1 MGGSRSRRVLGSR
14 SYKNYSAQMLDTAV
28 DLVNRKIISSLEASK
43 QFLIPR
49 RTIDNKVKKKHPK
62 KPGAQQRLTAAEE
75 LDIIKVLTAAADFGS
90 PVSRLELRLIVRTY
104 LNKNNKGHLFKH
116 NLPGKWWVKNFL
128 NRHKEMLT
136 ERAVQ
141 NIKRVRASTNTDD
154 FENYFENLRKSLD
167 KIPAKNILNYDET
180 NLSDNPGSTKCIFK
194 RKVKY
199 PERIMNTSKGNISI
213 MFAATADGTLLP
225 TYTVYKAEHLWT
237 TWCENG
243 PGKARYNRSKSG
255 WFDSTVFQDWFNS
268 VIIPWADKL
277 DGPKLIIGDNLSSH
291 LNIDIVSKCEERN
304 IRFTFLPP
312 NSTHISQPLDVAF
325 FGPLKRKWRDILTQY
340 KIHNPAEPQINKAHF
355 PMLLKSLLEAI
366 EINSK
371 ANICAGFK
379 ATGIVPFNPQTILR
393 KIPDYEEQ
401 NNYTIDTALLDYLK
415 ANRTANPLQKLRNK
429 KLNITPGKSIS
440 SQEVQLFMTKKKSKL
455 SRETNRSNI
464 NEAQQ
469 TFLDLETNLDAEPV
483 IDEPNSKTR
492 PKVTI
497 LSEVRFSPYNC
508 AYADLTKMLPQ
519 NLKKVDK
526 SYNIFKS
533 ESKENLPVIQPE
545 EEFLEYID
553 YENQM
558 PSTSA
563 DNKRLILK
571 KPESCNAKKKIK
583 RDNSDDNSENSDS
596 YSLRDTSE
604 DECFIPSESESC
616 EDFEEQNVQNT
627 VKKCETL
634 RIDSYVLVKFCG
646 PKTNKYYVG
655 KVLDI
660 IDDSGMYVKFMR
672 NRKEEFY
679 WPHIDDISYT
689 VKSDI
694 EIILGIPH
702 EGRRGTL
709 RFDCIDFSKYNV
721 Q

>member
-14 SYKNYSAQMLDTAV
+14 SYKNYSSQMLDTAV
-28 DLVNRKIISSLEASK
+28 DLVSRKIISSLEASK

-49 RTIDNKVKKKHPK
+49 RTIDNKVKNKHPK

-104 LNKNNKGHLFKH
+104 LNKNNKVHLFSD

-128 NRHKEMLT
+128 TRLKEMLT

-141 NIKRVRASTNTDD
+141 NIKRVRASTNTGD
-154 FENYFENLRKSLD
+154 FENYFENLRNSLANL
-167 KIPAKNILNYDET
+167 PSKNILNYDET

-199 PERIMNTSKGNISI
+199 PERIMNSSKGNISI

-243 PGKARYNRSKSG
+243 PDNARYNRSKSG

-268 VIIPWADKL
+268 VIIPWANKL

-291 LNIDIVSKCEERN
+291 LNVDIVRKCEERN

-325 FGPLKRKWRDILTQY
+325 FGPLKRKWRNVLTQY

-366 EINSK
+366 EMTRK

-379 ATGIVPFNPQTILR
+379 ATGIVPFNPQRILR

-415 ANRTANPLQKLRNK
+415 ANRSANPLQKLRNK
-429 KLNITPGKSIS
+429 KVNITPGKSVS
-440 SQEVQLFMTKKKSKL
+440 SQEVQLFMTKKTSKL
-455 SRETNRSNI
+455 YRETNRSNI

-469 TFLDLETNLDAEPV
+469 TFAERV
-483 IDEPNSKTR
+483 IDEPNSETR

-508 AYADLTKMLPQ
+508 AYTDLKKMLPW
-519 NLKKVDK
+519 NLKNVDK

-533 ESKENLPVIQPE
+533 ESKENLPVIQPG
-545 EEFLEYID
+545 EEFLE
-553 YENQM
+553 
-558 PSTSA
+558 
-563 DNKRLILK
+563 
-571 KPESCNAKKKIK
+571 
-583 RDNSDDNSENSDS
+583 
-596 YSLRDTSE
+596 
-604 DECFIPSESESC
+604 
-616 EDFEEQNVQNT
+616 
-627 VKKCETL
+627 
-634 RIDSYVLVKFCG
+634 
-646 PKTNKYYVG
+646 
-655 KVLDI
+655 
-660 IDDSGMYVKFMR
+660 
-672 NRKEEFY
+672 
-679 WPHIDDISYT
+679 
-689 VKSDI
+689 
-694 EIILGIPH
+694 
-702 EGRRGTL
+702 
-709 RFDCIDFSKYNV
+709 
-721 Q
+721 